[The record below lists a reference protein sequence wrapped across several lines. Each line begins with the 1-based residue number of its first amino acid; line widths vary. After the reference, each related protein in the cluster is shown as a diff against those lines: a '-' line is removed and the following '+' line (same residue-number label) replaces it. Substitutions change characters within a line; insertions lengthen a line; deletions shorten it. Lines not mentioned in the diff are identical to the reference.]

1 MRGGDCKLQQTA
13 LRRRLTG
20 DGTSLAKFFPMD
32 SESNHLVACETCGLI
47 QQVDNLPEN
56 SVAECSRCHFRLE
69 RRRPNSRM
77 RTLVFSLAALILY
90 FPSNFYPLIT
100 AEYHGQHSETTVLA
114 GIRALIQHQQYF
126 IAGLVFC
133 TSLLSPALKI
143 IALLFI
149 PLTLDYPRFKKA
161 RTWAYKIIRVVDP
174 WNMLEVF
181 LLAIAV
187 SMIEMGRIA
196 TVHPG
201 PGVFSFAAVVALTL
215 MATLS
220 FDPRLIWDEG
230 RKE

>member
-1 MRGGDCKLQQTA
+1 M
-13 LRRRLTG
+13 
-20 DGTSLAKFFPMD
+20 
-32 SESNHLVACETCGLI
+32 
-47 QQVDNLPEN
+47 PED
-56 SVAECSRCHFRLE
+56 SVAFCARCHFRVA
-69 RRRPNSRM
+69 RRRPNSQL
-77 RTLVFSLAALILY
+77 RTLTFSLAALILY
-90 FPSNFYPLIT
+90 FPSNFYPIIT
-100 AEYHGQHSETTVLA
+100 AEYHGLHSETTVFQ
-114 GIRALIQHQQYF
+114 GISSLFTHHQYF

-149 PLTLDYPRFKKA
+149 SLTLNWAGLKRA

-181 LLAIAV
+181 LLAISV

-196 TVHPG
+196 SVHPG

-220 FDPRLIWDEG
+220 FDPRLIWDSPG
-230 RKE
+230 KE